1 VKPKEKRAISE
12 ELIPELNAIHRLPR
26 PYLVFARDDAT
37 GTGKSPSPA
46 AKLLVVEDDFLVAS
60 QVEAALRD
68 AGYDV
73 GEVVPS
79 AAAALDAAAS
89 HRFTLAVVDIRLAGG
104 LDGVDCALALFT
116 RHGLRSMFATA
127 HYDED
132 VRRRAE
138 PARPV
143 GWLQKPYT
151 TASLVNAVRAALQ
164 KLDDEH

>member
-1 VKPKEKRAISE
+1 MKVKRAVSE
-12 ELIPELNAIHRLPR
+12 PLTTTERNFVQRLPR
-26 PYLVFARDDAT
+26 PYLVFARDDTFGA
-37 GTGKSPSPA
+37 GKSPTPA
-46 AKLLVVEDDFLVAS
+46 PRLLVVEDDFLVAS

-73 GEVVPS
+73 AEVVPS
-79 AAAALDAAAS
+79 AAAALDAAVL

-104 LDGVDCALALFT
+104 LDGVDCAIALFAM
-116 RHGLRSMFATA
+116 HGLRSMFATA

-138 PARPV
+138 PARPL

-151 TASLVNAVRAALQ
+151 TASLINAVRAALE
-164 KLDDEH
+164 KLDDKR